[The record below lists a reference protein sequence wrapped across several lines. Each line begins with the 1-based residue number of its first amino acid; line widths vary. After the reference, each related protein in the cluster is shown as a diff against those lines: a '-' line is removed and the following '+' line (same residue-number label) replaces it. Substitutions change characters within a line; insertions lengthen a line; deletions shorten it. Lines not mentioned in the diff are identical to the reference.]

1 MRATCPAPSSFA
13 ATRCNPPLPGARN
26 SRAAV
31 DVAPAMTQGHT
42 ISTHAEDVHVEVR
55 LDGELVA
62 DARRPVMLEETGLPT
77 AYYLPKDA
85 LTVDARPIELSTHC
99 PFKGDA
105 SYWTIEVGGR
115 THDAIAWS
123 YETPTRAPR
132 TSKATWRSSP
142 TGPRSSSTAS
152 PSDPPPVRLT

>member
-42 ISTHAEDVHVEVR
+42 ISTPAEDVHVEVR

-123 YETPTRAPR
+123 YETPNEGAEDIEGHVAFFADRAEILVDGV
-132 TSKATWRSSP
+132 A
-142 TGPRSSSTAS
+142 
-152 PSDPPPVRLT
+152 V